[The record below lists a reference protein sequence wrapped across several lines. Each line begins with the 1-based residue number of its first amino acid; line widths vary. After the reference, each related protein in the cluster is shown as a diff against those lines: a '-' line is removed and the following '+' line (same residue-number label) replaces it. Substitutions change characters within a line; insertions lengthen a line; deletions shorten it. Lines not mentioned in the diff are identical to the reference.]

1 MHNLPIL
8 PTETRFYIYRM
19 KIIPLYKHE
28 ILTLPSEIVSEKLS
42 TATADEL
49 RVLLAVMLEREF
61 TVSELAAK
69 LDMTENALRR
79 AISAWESYGALTLE
93 SSTDNAM
100 TAAEK
105 KREILK
111 DGKKTLPSPT
121 LPHYSSDEIASVM
134 ERTTGSSELL
144 DSCQQTLGKIFNT
157 TETAIII
164 GLVDYLSLTPDYI
177 LLLCSH
183 AANIQKKSVRY
194 VEKMALDLFDR
205 DIITYAA
212 LEEELGAIE
221 QRASMEHFIRDLFGI
236 GGRTLIKKE
245 RDFIADWVGKYGFGR
260 DMIRA
265 AYEVTVEKT
274 KEPNMNYANAVLQNW
289 YAAGLKTPEDV
300 EAAEA
305 QRAANRP
312 KDVPAGTSF
321 STDSFFEAAL
331 QRSYGEENKQ

>member
-1 MHNLPIL
+1 
-8 PTETRFYIYRM
+8 M
-19 KIIPLYKHE
+19 KITPIYKNE
-28 ILTLPSEIVSEKLS
+28 ILSLPAEIVCERLS
-42 TATADEL
+42 VASADEL

-79 AISAWESYGALTLE
+79 AISSWESCGALKLE
-93 SSTDNAM
+93 SSADNNM

-105 KREILK
+105 KREVLKEGRKILSSPA
-111 DGKKTLPSPT
+111 LPKYT
-121 LPHYSSDEIASVM
+121 SDEVANVM
-134 ERTTGSSELL
+134 ERTSGSSELL
-144 DSCQQTLGKIFNT
+144 DSCQQTLGKIFNVA
-157 TETAIII
+157 ESSIIL
-164 GLVDYLSLTPDYI
+164 GLMDHLSLSPDYI

-183 AANIQKKSVRY
+183 AANVQKKSVRY

-205 DIITYAA
+205 DIITYEA

-221 QRASMEHFIRDLFGI
+221 RRTSMEYYIRDLFGI
-236 GGRTLIKKE
+236 GKRTLIKKE
-245 RDFIADWVGKYGFGR
+245 RDYIAGWVDKYGFDR
-260 DMIRA
+260 DMIKA

-274 KEPNMNYANAVLQNW
+274 REPNMNYANAVIENW
-289 YAAGLKTPEDV
+289 YAAGYRTVEDV

-321 STDSFFEAAL
+321 STESFFEAAI
-331 QRSYGEENKQ
+331 QRSYGNYDEDKQ

>member
-1 MHNLPIL
+1 
-8 PTETRFYIYRM
+8 M

-28 ILTLPSEIVSEKLS
+28 ILSLPAEAVAEKLS

-49 RVLLAVMLEREF
+49 RVLLAVMMEREF

-79 AISAWESYGALTLE
+79 AISAWESAGTLTLE
-93 SSTDNAM
+93 SSAENTM

-105 KREILK
+105 KREVMK
-111 DGKKTLPSPT
+111 EGKKLLTSPT
-121 LPHYSSDEIASVM
+121 LPHYSSDDIATVM
-134 ERTTGSSELL
+134 ERTQGSSELL
-144 DSCQQTLGKIFNT
+144 DSCQQTLGKVFNT

-183 AANIQKKSVRY
+183 AAHIDKKSVRY
-194 VEKMALDLFDR
+194 VERMALDLFDR

-212 LEEELGAIE
+212 LEEELSAID
-221 QRASMEHFIRDLFGI
+221 QRASMEYFIRDLFAI
-236 GGRTLIKKE
+236 GKRALIKKE
-245 RDFIADWVGKYGFGR
+245 RDFIANWVDKYGYDR

-265 AYEVTVEKT
+265 AYEITIEKT
-274 KEPNMNYANAVLQNW
+274 KEPNMNYANAVIENW
-289 YAAGLKTPEDV
+289 YAAGFKTVEEV

-305 QRAANRP
+305 QRASNRQ
-312 KDVPAGTSF
+312 KDVPSGTSF
-321 STDSFFEAAL
+321 ATDSFFEAAL
-331 QRSYGEENKQ
+331 QRSYGEDPKKP

>member
-1 MHNLPIL
+1 
-8 PTETRFYIYRM
+8 M
-19 KIIPLYKHE
+19 KIIPKFQHD
-28 ILTLPSEIVSEKLS
+28 ILNLPAEVVSEKLA
-42 TATADEL
+42 TATGDEL
-49 RVLLAVMLEREF
+49 RVLLAVMMEREF

-79 AISAWESYGALTLE
+79 AISAWESYGAFTLE
-93 SSTDNAM
+93 SSADSAM

-111 DGKKTLPSPT
+111 EGKKLLSSPT
-121 LPHYSSDEIASVM
+121 LPHYSSEDIATVM
-134 ERTTGSSELL
+134 ERTNGSSELL
-144 DSCQQTLGKIFNT
+144 DSCQQILGKIFNT
-157 TETAIII
+157 AETASII

-183 AANIQKKSVRY
+183 AAHIQKKSVRY

-212 LEEELGAIE
+212 LEAELAAIE
-221 QRASMEHFIRDLFGI
+221 QRASLEHFIRDLYGM
-236 GGRTLIKKE
+236 GDRALIKKE
-245 RDFIADWVGKYGFGR
+245 RDFLADWIVKYGFGR
-260 DMIRA
+260 DMLRL
-265 AYEVTVEKT
+265 AYEVTIEKT
-274 KEPNMNYANAVLQNW
+274 KEANMNYANAVLQNW
-289 YAAGLKTPEDV
+289 YTAGLKTPEDV

-321 STDSFFEAAL
+321 STDSFFDAAL
-331 QRSYGEENKQ
+331 KRSYGDDTKKA

>member
-1 MHNLPIL
+1 
-8 PTETRFYIYRM
+8 M

-28 ILTLPSEIVSEKLS
+28 ILSLPAEAVAEKLS

-49 RVLLAVMLEREF
+49 RVLLAVMMEREF

-79 AISAWESYGALTLE
+79 AISAWESAGALTLE
-93 SSTDNAM
+93 SSAENTM

-105 KREILK
+105 KREVMK
-111 DGKKTLPSPT
+111 EGKKLLTSPT
-121 LPHYSSDEIASVM
+121 LPHYSSDDIATVM
-134 ERTTGSSELL
+134 ERTQGSSELL
-144 DSCQQTLGKIFNT
+144 DSCQQTLGKVFNT

-183 AANIQKKSVRY
+183 AAHIDKKSVRY
-194 VEKMALDLFDR
+194 VERMALDLFDR

-212 LEEELGAIE
+212 LEEELSAID
-221 QRASMEHFIRDLFGI
+221 QRASMEYFIRDLFAI
-236 GGRTLIKKE
+236 GKRALIKKE
-245 RDFIADWVGKYGFGR
+245 RDFIANWVDKYGYDR

-265 AYEVTVEKT
+265 AYEITIEKT
-274 KEPNMNYANAVLQNW
+274 KDPNMNYANAVIENW
-289 YAAGLKTPEDV
+289 YAAGFKTVEEV

-305 QRAANRP
+305 QRASNRQ
-312 KDVPAGTSF
+312 KDVPSGTSF
-321 STDSFFEAAL
+321 ATDSFFEAAL
-331 QRSYGEENKQ
+331 QRSYGEDPKKP

>member
-1 MHNLPIL
+1 
-8 PTETRFYIYRM
+8 M

-28 ILTLPSEIVSEKLS
+28 ILSLPAEAVAEKLS

-49 RVLLAVMLEREF
+49 RVLLAVMMEREF

-79 AISAWESYGALTLE
+79 AISAWESAGALTLE
-93 SSTDNAM
+93 SSAENTM

-105 KREILK
+105 KREVMK
-111 DGKKTLPSPT
+111 EGKKILTSPT
-121 LPHYSSDEIASVM
+121 LPHYSSDDIATVM
-134 ERTTGSSELL
+134 ERTQGSSELL
-144 DSCQQTLGKIFNT
+144 DSCQQTLGKVFNT

-183 AANIQKKSVRY
+183 AAHIDKKSVRY
-194 VEKMALDLFDR
+194 VERMALDLFDR

-212 LEEELGAIE
+212 LEEELSAID
-221 QRASMEHFIRDLFGI
+221 QRASMEYFIRDLFAI
-236 GGRTLIKKE
+236 GKRALIKKE
-245 RDFIADWVGKYGFGR
+245 RDFIANWVDKYGYDR

-265 AYEVTVEKT
+265 AYEITIEKT
-274 KEPNMNYANAVLQNW
+274 KEPNMNYANAVIENW
-289 YAAGLKTPEDV
+289 YAAGFKTVEEV

-305 QRAANRP
+305 QRASNRQ
-312 KDVPAGTSF
+312 KDVPSGTSF
-321 STDSFFEAAL
+321 ATDSFFEAAL
-331 QRSYGEENKQ
+331 QRSYGEDPKKP

>member
-1 MHNLPIL
+1 MRNDTKLS
-8 PTETRFYIYRM
+8 IYRM

-28 ILTLPSEIVSEKLS
+28 ILSLPAEAVSEKLS

-49 RVLLAVMLEREF
+49 RVLLAVMLEKEF

-79 AISAWESYGALTLE
+79 AISAWESAGALTIE
-93 SSTDNAM
+93 SSADTTM

-105 KREILK
+105 KREIMK
-111 DGKKTLPSPT
+111 DGKKILSSST

-134 ERTTGSSELL
+134 ERTRGSSELL
-144 DSCQQTLGKIFNT
+144 DSCQQTLGKMFNA

-164 GLVDYLSLTPDYI
+164 GLVDHLSLSPDYI

-183 AANIQKKSVRY
+183 AAGIQKKSVRY

-205 DIITYAA
+205 DITTYAA
-212 LEEELGAIE
+212 LEEELSAID
-221 QRASMEHFIRDLFGI
+221 RRTSMEGFVRDLFGI
-236 GGRTLIKKE
+236 GSRTLIKKE
-245 RDFIADWVGKYGFGR
+245 RDYIANWVDKYGFSR
-260 DMIRA
+260 EMIRA

-274 KEPNMNYANAVLQNW
+274 KEPTMNYTNAVLENW
-289 YAAGLKTPEDV
+289 YAAGLKTPADV

-305 QRAANRP
+305 QRAASRP
-312 KDVPAGTSF
+312 KDVPKGASF

-331 QRSYGEENKQ
+331 QRSYGEGSPKP